1 MGLCSHYIQ
10 LEKARKQYIGLDTI
24 IQKMFPGKYHEMA
37 DMITNKQIKGT
48 LQEDANLLSF
58 LAEPGTNAQIEC
70 ATQ

>member
-1 MGLCSHYIQ
+1 ML
-10 LEKARKQYIGLDTI
+10 
-24 IQKMFPGKYHEMA
+24 PGKYHEMA

-70 ATQ
+70 ATQEQMLRQEL